1 MQMALFKPGYLK
13 EGKGVDR
20 NAPEKNRFFLF
31 FELFFGHLGR
41 LITVNVVYL
50 VTMLPLFLGLFLSFN
65 FKRWPFAFSGDI
77 VGIALIIVSIF
88 TSFPMTCGFT
98 YVIRNMQRREH
109 AWIIRDMF
117 KHAKLNYKKAVIN
130 GVIQLAAYF
139 LFYVAII
146 FYAYNV
152 GGQTGFFCSCIVLV
166 ASLVFMWLQ
175 FYMNLMIVTFDLKLS
190 HIYKNA
196 LIFAIAKAPLN
207 LLITVICA
215 ALALACLLYVPVA
228 INVLLLILIYP
239 ALFGFI
245 TVYCIYPTI
254 DKNMISKAG
263 EADDENS

>member
-1 MQMALFKPGYLK
+1 MALFKPGYLK

-50 VTMLPLFLGLFLSFN
+50 VTMLPLLLGLYCTLK
-65 FKRWPFAFSGDI
+65 FKDI
-77 VGIALIIVSIF
+77 IGLGFLIISVF
-88 TSFPMTCGFT
+88 TTFPMTCGFT

-130 GVIQLAAYF
+130 GVVQLAAYF
-139 LFYVAII
+139 LLYMAGI
-146 FYAYNV
+146 FYTYSI
-152 GGQTGFFCSCIVLV
+152 GGRMGFLCSCIVIV
-166 ASLVFMWLQ
+166 ASLIFMWMQ
-175 FYMNLMIVTFDLKLS
+175 FYMNIMIVTFDLKLT

-207 LLITVICA
+207 LLITVICV
-215 ALALACLLYVPVA
+215 ALAFLFDSYLPPT